1 MNSNIALIALLLLL
15 TYEGN
20 INSTQLL
27 LLFALLSTPNG
38 NDNSSC
44 NLVNGCGENSFN
56 TANTTP
62 RGRTTTTT
70 CTSKTV

>member
-27 LLFALLSTPNG
+27 LLLALLSSQNA
-38 NDNSSC
+38 NDNRSC
-44 NLVNGCGENSFN
+44 NLINGCSENGLN